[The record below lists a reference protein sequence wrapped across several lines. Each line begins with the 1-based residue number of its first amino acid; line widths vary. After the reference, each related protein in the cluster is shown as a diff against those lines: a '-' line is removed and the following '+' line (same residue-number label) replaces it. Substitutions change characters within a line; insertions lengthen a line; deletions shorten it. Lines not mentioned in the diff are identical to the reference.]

1 MLILGRADARPK
13 IKQQCPLTQTKVCS
27 GPCGAKV
34 KSKKIRF
41 PFMAIY
47 SFQCKIVARTK
58 RLNNAVAHA
67 AYINRIDLDNSRDG
81 SKWRYSHSNDD
92 VYKSAVLLPDNASK
106 KFSDP
111 AYLWNEVESK
121 ENRSN
126 SRLARSFIIALPN
139 ELTPEQNKNLIED
152 YIKTHM
158 TSKGMIVNYA
168 IHIDDTNNF
177 HAHLMSTTRELDKSG
192 LEFAKKNVIGRTW
205 NDDDFLEGL
214 RKGWA
219 DTANTHL
226 ARLDHQVRIDHR
238 TLSAQRDEALEQFDM
253 ATTAEAKAE
262 ALAKAVS
269 LDRPAIQR
277 IWRSKLNTEEGRA
290 LREAQQDRRD
300 VQLVIAEETKK
311 SVLSLPQDI
320 VLNNFTPKKIKS
332 KRKTTIEK
340 TRPAPEAVLKTAD
353 TGGEIKD
360 LKYSY
365 FNKFILDLKIIYNK
379 HRKNNITKKLNKK
392 IDKIIKAID
401 REEKKSNIISNH
413 YNSDYFIDD
422 KSTIIKDEYKDDE
435 YKKLQKF
442 IDDVDKRAIELNNK
456 KEAILKAEQER
467 KKSLS
472 QQSKYKQKEDNEND
486 KHIKYK

>member
-1 MLILGRADARPK
+1 
-13 IKQQCPLTQTKVCS
+13 
-27 GPCGAKV
+27 
-34 KSKKIRF
+34 
-41 PFMAIY
+41 MAIY

-58 RLNNAVAHA
+58 TLNNAVAHA
-67 AYINRIDLDNSRDG
+67 AYINRIDLDNNRDG
-81 SKWRYSHSNDD
+81 TKWRYGHSNED
-92 VYKSAVLLPDNASK
+92 VYKSAVLLPDNADE

-139 ELTPEQNKNLIED
+139 EMTPEQNKNLIED

-158 TSKGMIVNYA
+158 TNKGMIVNYA

-238 TLSAQRDEALEQFDM
+238 TLSAQRDEALVQFEN

-262 ALAKAVS
+262 ALSRAVS

-277 IWRSKLNTEEGRA
+277 QMRSKLNTEEGRA

-300 VQLVIAEETKK
+300 LQLVVAEETKK
-311 SVLSLPQDI
+311 SILSLPQEI

-332 KRKTTIEK
+332 KNKTTTEK
-340 TRPAPEAVLKTAD
+340 NIPAKKAVFKTAD
-353 TGGEIKD
+353 NGVEMKG
-360 LKYSY
+360 LKNSS
-365 FNKFILDLKIIYNK
+365 FDKLMLNVQIIYNEHK
-379 HRKNNITKKLNKK
+379 KKSIGKKLNKAIRK
-392 IDKIIKAID
+392 IQKSDKIGGGKSGYFSRHLD
-401 REEKKSNIISNH
+401 DDYSVEDNVNVKSKEEHQN
-413 YNSDYFIDD
+413 
-422 KSTIIKDEYKDDE
+422 DEYM
-435 YKKLQKF
+435 KLQKLF
-442 IDDVDKRAIELNNK
+442 DDVNKRSIELNNK
-456 KEAILKAEQER
+456 KEMMLKAEQEN
-467 KKSLS
+467 KKMLS
-472 QQSKYKQKEDNEND
+472 QQPKHKPKEDNEND
-486 KHIKYK
+486 RHIKYK

>member
-1 MLILGRADARPK
+1 
-13 IKQQCPLTQTKVCS
+13 
-27 GPCGAKV
+27 
-34 KSKKIRF
+34 
-41 PFMAIY
+41 MAIY
-47 SFQCKIVARTK
+47 SFQCKVVARTK

-81 SKWRYSHSNDD
+81 SKWRYGHSNED
-92 VYKSAVLLPDNASK
+92 VYQSAVILPDNADE

-111 AYLWNEVESK
+111 AYLWNEVEKK

-152 YIKTHM
+152 YIKNHM
-158 TSKGMIVNYA
+158 ASKGMIVNYA

-214 RKGWA
+214 RKRWA

-238 TLSAQRDEALEQFDM
+238 TLSAQRDEALEQFEM

-262 ALAKAVS
+262 ALSRAVS

-277 IWRSKLNTEEGRA
+277 IWRSKLNTEEGKA

-300 VQLVIAEETKK
+300 LQLVVAEETKK

-320 VLNNFTPKKIKS
+320 VLNNFAPKKIKS
-332 KRKTTIEK
+332 KSKTKTTIEK
-340 TRPAPEAVLKTAD
+340 SSVIAPKTDFKSVKHGAFD
-353 TGGEIKD
+353 K
-360 LKYSY
+360 L
-365 FNKFILDLKIIYNK
+365 ILNIQIMYVKHKNKIIIKKMNK
-379 HRKNNITKKLNKK
+379 ALKK
-392 IDKIIKAID
+392 IDKADKIGGGKGGYFARHLDNDFSVEGNIHIQDKP
-401 REEKKSNIISNH
+401 EPEKNDAYYKL
-413 YNSDYFIDD
+413 YKFWDD
-422 KSTIIKDEYKDDE
+422 NN
-435 YKKLQKF
+435 KLS
-442 IDDVDKRAIELNNK
+442 IELNNK
-456 KEAILKAEQER
+456 KEMILKADQEN
-467 KKSLS
+467 KKRIS
-472 QQSKYKQKEDNEND
+472 QGQKHIPREDDKND
-486 KHIKYK
+486 RHIKYK

>member
-1 MLILGRADARPK
+1 
-13 IKQQCPLTQTKVCS
+13 
-27 GPCGAKV
+27 
-34 KSKKIRF
+34 
-41 PFMAIY
+41 MAIY

-67 AYINRIDLDNSRDG
+67 AYINRIDLDNNRDG
-81 SKWRYSHSNDD
+81 TKWRYGHSHND
-92 VYKSAVLLPDNASK
+92 VYKSAVLLPDNANK

-111 AYLWNEVESK
+111 AYLWNEVEKK

-126 SRLARSFIIALPN
+126 SRLARSFIISLPN

-158 TSKGMIVNYA
+158 TNKGMIVNYA

-269 LDRPAIQR
+269 LDRPAIKR
-277 IWRSKLNTEEGRA
+277 IWRSKLNTAEGRA

-300 VQLVIAEETKK
+300 LQLVVAEETKK
-311 SVLSLPQDI
+311 SVLSLPQEI

-332 KRKTTIEK
+332 KSKSKTTIEK
-340 TRPAPEAVLKTAD
+340 TRPAQEAVLKTAD

-360 LKYSY
+360 LKYSS
-365 FNKFILDLKIIYNK
+365 FNKFLLDIKIRYNK
-379 HRKNNITKKLNKK
+379 HQKNNATKKLNKK
-392 IDKIIKAID
+392 IDKIIKTID
-401 REEKKSNIISNH
+401 REEKKSNIMPNH

-442 IDDVDKRAIELNNK
+442 FDDVNKRGVELKNK
-456 KEAILKAEQER
+456 KEAMLKAEQEN
-467 KKSLS
+467 KKMLS
-472 QQSKYKQKEDNEND
+472 QQSKHNTKND
-486 KHIKYK
+486 DQNDRHIKYK

>member
-1 MLILGRADARPK
+1 
-13 IKQQCPLTQTKVCS
+13 
-27 GPCGAKV
+27 
-34 KSKKIRF
+34 
-41 PFMAIY
+41 MAIY

-81 SKWRYSHSNDD
+81 SKWRYSHSHED
-92 VYKSAVLLPDNASK
+92 VYKSAVLLPDNANE

-111 AYLWNEVESK
+111 AYLWNEVEKK

-126 SRLARSFIIALPN
+126 SRLARSFIISLPN

-152 YIKTHM
+152 YIKNHM
-158 TSKGMIVNYA
+158 TNKGMIVNYA

-205 NDDDFLEGL
+205 NDDEFLEGL

-238 TLSAQRDEALEQFDM
+238 TLSAQRDEALEQFEM

-269 LDRPAIQR
+269 LDRPAIKR

-300 VQLVIAEETKK
+300 LQLVVAEETKK
-311 SVLSLPQDI
+311 SVLSLPQEI
-320 VLNNFTPKKIKS
+320 VLNNFAPKKIKS
-332 KRKTTIEK
+332 KSKTKTTIEK

-353 TGGEIKD
+353 GAGRVFSIVVFVLDFDFIFLGAKLFKTISCGKD
-360 LKYSY
+360 KTLFLVSSATTSCRSLLSCCASRKALPSSV
-365 FNKFILDLKIIYNK
+365 FSLLRQILLIAGLS
-379 HRKNNITKKLNKK
+379 RLTAL
-392 IDKIIKAID
+392 A
-401 REEKKSNIISNH
+401 RASALASAVVAISNC
-413 YNSDYFIDD
+413 S
-422 KSTIIKDEYKDDE
+422 
-435 YKKLQKF
+435 
-442 IDDVDKRAIELNNK
+442 RASS
-456 KEAILKAEQER
+456 R
-467 KKSLS
+467 
-472 QQSKYKQKEDNEND
+472 
-486 KHIKYK
+486 

>member
-1 MLILGRADARPK
+1 
-13 IKQQCPLTQTKVCS
+13 
-27 GPCGAKV
+27 
-34 KSKKIRF
+34 
-41 PFMAIY
+41 MAIY

-67 AYINRIDLDNSRDG
+67 AYINRIDLDNNRDG
-81 SKWRYSHSNDD
+81 TKWRYGHSNED
-92 VYKSAVLLPDNASK
+92 VYKSGVILPENADE

-111 AYLWNEVESK
+111 AYLWNEVEQK

-126 SRLARSFIIALPN
+126 SRLARSFIISLPN

-152 YIKTHM
+152 YIKNHM
-158 TSKGMIVNYA
+158 ASKGMIVNYA

-238 TLSAQRDEALEQFDM
+238 TLSAQRDEALEQFEM

-300 VQLVIAEETKK
+300 VQLVVAEETKK

-320 VLNNFTPKKIKS
+320 VLNNFAPKKIKS
-332 KRKTTIEK
+332 KTKTTIEK

-360 LKYSY
+360 LKYSS
-365 FNKFILDLKIIYNK
+365 FNKFLLDIKIRYNK
-379 HRKNNITKKLNKK
+379 HQKNNATKRLNKK
-392 IDKIIKAID
+392 IDNIIKKID
-401 REEKKSNIISNH
+401 
-413 YNSDYFIDD
+413 
-422 KSTIIKDEYKDDE
+422 
-435 YKKLQKF
+435 
-442 IDDVDKRAIELNNK
+442 
-456 KEAILKAEQER
+456 KE
-467 KKSLS
+467 
-472 QQSKYKQKEDNEND
+472 
-486 KHIKYK
+486 

>member
-1 MLILGRADARPK
+1 
-13 IKQQCPLTQTKVCS
+13 
-27 GPCGAKV
+27 
-34 KSKKIRF
+34 
-41 PFMAIY
+41 MAIY

-67 AYINRIDLDNSRDG
+67 AYINRIDLDNNRDG
-81 SKWRYSHSNDD
+81 SKWRYSHSNED
-92 VYKSAVLLPDNASK
+92 VYKSGVILPENADER
-106 KFSDP
+106 FSDP
-111 AYLWNEVESK
+111 AYLWNQVEQK

-126 SRLARSFIIALPN
+126 SRLARSFIISLPN

-152 YIKTHM
+152 YIKNHM
-158 TSKGMIVNYA
+158 ASKGMIVNYA

-205 NDDDFLEGL
+205 NDDEFLDGL

-300 VQLVIAEETKK
+300 LQLVVAEETKK
-311 SVLSLPQDI
+311 SVLSLPQEI
-320 VLNNFTPKKIKS
+320 VLNNFAPKKIKS
-332 KRKTTIEK
+332 KSKTKTTI
-340 TRPAPEAVLKTAD
+340 
-353 TGGEIKD
+353 
-360 LKYSY
+360 
-365 FNKFILDLKIIYNK
+365 
-379 HRKNNITKKLNKK
+379 
-392 IDKIIKAID
+392 
-401 REEKKSNIISNH
+401 
-413 YNSDYFIDD
+413 
-422 KSTIIKDEYKDDE
+422 
-435 YKKLQKF
+435 
-442 IDDVDKRAIELNNK
+442 
-456 KEAILKAEQER
+456 
-467 KKSLS
+467 
-472 QQSKYKQKEDNEND
+472 
-486 KHIKYK
+486 

>member
-1 MLILGRADARPK
+1 
-13 IKQQCPLTQTKVCS
+13 
-27 GPCGAKV
+27 
-34 KSKKIRF
+34 
-41 PFMAIY
+41 MAIY

-67 AYINRIDLDNSRDG
+67 AYINRIDLDNNRDG
-81 SKWRYSHSNDD
+81 TKWRYGHSNED
-92 VYKSAVLLPDNASK
+92 VYKSGVILPENADE

-111 AYLWNEVESK
+111 AYLWNEVEQK

-126 SRLARSFIIALPN
+126 SRLARSFIISLPN

-152 YIKTHM
+152 YIKNHM
-158 TSKGMIVNYA
+158 ASKGMIVNYA

-238 TLSAQRDEALEQFDM
+238 TLSAQRDEALEQFEM

-300 VQLVIAEETKK
+300 VQLVVAEETKK

-320 VLNNFTPKKIKS
+320 VLNNFAPKKIKS
-332 KRKTTIEK
+332 KTKTTIEK
-340 TRPAPEAVLKTAD
+340 TLPAPEAVLKTAD

-360 LKYSY
+360 LKYSS
-365 FNKFILDLKIIYNK
+365 FNKFLLDIKIRYNK
-379 HRKNNITKKLNKK
+379 HQKNNATKRLNKK
-392 IDKIIKAID
+392 IDNIIKKID
-401 REEKKSNIISNH
+401 KEEKKSNVRFNN

-422 KSTIIKDEYKDDE
+422 KSTVIKDEYKDDE

-442 IDDVDKRAIELNNK
+442 IDDVNKRGIELSNK
-456 KEAILKAEQER
+456 KEMMLKAEQEN
-467 KKSLS
+467 KKMLS
-472 QQSKYKQKEDNEND
+472 QQPMQNLKDDDKND